1 MSRSSPV
8 TRDSK
13 VVRPTTDVL
22 LKIARLMTAVWGP
35 ANELYRSQ
43 PSLALTTPRPTPRI
57 RAFLRPRASSVA
69 NTKSAEKAARQA
81 VKHRARNISLR
92 SRSRSAIRDA
102 VETIAKGDKTAA
114 PAAVRKAA
122 SSVDSL
128 VNKGLVHKNK
138 ASRHKKRLAAKL
150 KKLAGK

>member
-1 MSRSSPV
+1 M
-8 TRDSK
+8 
-13 VVRPTTDVL
+13 
-22 LKIARLMTAVWGP
+22 
-35 ANELYRSQ
+35 
-43 PSLALTTPRPTPRI
+43 
-57 RAFLRPRASSVA
+57 A

-92 SRSRSAIRDA
+92 SRTRSAIRDA
-102 VETIAKGDKTAA
+102 AETIAKGDKAAA
-114 PAAVRKAA
+114 PDAVRKAA

>member
-1 MSRSSPV
+1 
-8 TRDSK
+8 
-13 VVRPTTDVL
+13 
-22 LKIARLMTAVWGP
+22 
-35 ANELYRSQ
+35 
-43 PSLALTTPRPTPRI
+43 
-57 RAFLRPRASSVA
+57 VA

-81 VKHRARNISLR
+81 VKHRARNVALR

-102 VETIAKGDKTAA
+102 AEVIAKGDKTAA
-114 PAAVRKAA
+114 TSAVRKAA

-138 ASRHKKRLAAKL
+138 AARHKSRLAAKL